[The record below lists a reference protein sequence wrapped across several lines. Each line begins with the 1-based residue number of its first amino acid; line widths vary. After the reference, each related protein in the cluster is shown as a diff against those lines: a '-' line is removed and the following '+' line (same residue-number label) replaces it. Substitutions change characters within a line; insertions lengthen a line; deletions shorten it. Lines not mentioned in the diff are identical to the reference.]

1 MDKSYGF
8 SHTFRVGKMFDLKV
22 LKEITGKPDWRNLQF
37 ARWIFGDT
45 NLLVIGDIKPSHS
58 FTLTS
63 REVLN
68 PHQTKGEITQLK
80 VNGFSPL
87 KFGEKGGY
95 STPQ

>member
-1 MDKSYGF
+1 
-8 SHTFRVGKMFDLKV
+8 
-22 LKEITGKPDWRNLQF
+22 
-37 ARWIFGDT
+37 
-45 NLLVIGDIKPSHS
+45 LVIGDIKPSHS

-87 KFGEKGGY
+87 KFGENGGY